1 MNPFD
6 VELQLINAKSMIQ
19 NKLKELISVL
29 ETYKVQI
36 RLVLEYKK
44 RNECKI
50 FHLSV
55 KLIASDS
62 DIDEVFIS
70 MYQSILTKIAN
81 YASEVWMS

>member
-1 MNPFD
+1 
-6 VELQLINAKSMIQ
+6 MIQ

-70 MYQSILTKIAN
+70 MYQSILTKITN

>member
-1 MNPFD
+1 
-6 VELQLINAKSMIQ
+6 MIQ

-36 RLVLEYKK
+36 RLVLEYQK

-70 MYQSILTKIAN
+70 TYQSILTKITN

>member
-1 MNPFD
+1 
-6 VELQLINAKSMIQ
+6 MIQ

>member
-1 MNPFD
+1 
-6 VELQLINAKSMIQ
+6 MIQ

-29 ETYKVQI
+29 EKYKVQI

-70 MYQSILTKIAN
+70 MYQSILTKITN
-81 YASEVWMS
+81 YASEFWMS

>member
-1 MNPFD
+1 M
-6 VELQLINAKSMIQ
+6 VQ

-70 MYQSILTKIAN
+70 MYQSILTKITN